1 MSEQDTGTALG
12 IDVGWSENKK
22 TTGVCLLDWDTT
34 TVQLRCRRL
43 PARPEQM
50 RKEFDTLLK
59 GRQVTAAA
67 IDGPLRGTFDE
78 IGRYRVA
85 EQMLTIG
92 FQSRIGKPGQASSG
106 NGKQLN
112 RAANAV
118 ASMLLDLDIV
128 GPAAHRAQICQRAIV
143 EAFPTSF
150 LGVLLPDGCRP
161 PHGSRSDA
169 YFDHLIGPD
178 SPAPP
183 RPTTN
188 HLLELLQR
196 LFPARTVAARLGEI
210 TDHEERAAVVCA
222 VTAACV
228 AVRHYVAV
236 GDPTDGYIILP
247 PVADGGRAG
256 MSPWAWDL
264 LQKNRPVGRPES
276 LVREPGDQ
284 NEPPLTP
291 A

>member
-1 MSEQDTGTALG
+1 MDEQDTGIALG
-12 IDVGWSENKK
+12 IDVGWSEHKK
-22 TTGVCLLDWDTT
+22 TTGVCFLDWSPTA
-34 TVQLRCRRL
+34 VRLRCRRL
-43 PARPEQM
+43 PARPEQI

-59 GRQVTAAA
+59 GQRVAAAA

-78 IGRYRVA
+78 IGRYRLA
-85 EQMLTIG
+85 EQLLTLG

-106 NGKQLN
+106 NGKKLN

-118 ASMLLDLDIV
+118 ASMLVELGVV
-128 GPAAHRAQICQRAIV
+128 GPASHGAKICQHAVV

-161 PHGSRSDA
+161 PHGPRSDA
-169 YFDHLIGPD
+169 YFEYLLGPD

-188 HLLELLQR
+188 HLLALLQR
-196 LFPARTVAARLGEI
+196 LFPARTLDASLGKI

-228 AVRHYVAV
+228 AVRQYVAV
-236 GDPTDGYIILP
+236 GDPADGYIILP
-247 PVADGGRAG
+247 PVVNGGQAG
-256 MSPWAWDL
+256 MQRWAWEL
-264 LQKNRPVGRPES
+264 LQKNRPVGQPDAILQES
-276 LVREPGDQ
+276 G
-284 NEPPLTP
+284 EPPQRK
-291 A
+291 